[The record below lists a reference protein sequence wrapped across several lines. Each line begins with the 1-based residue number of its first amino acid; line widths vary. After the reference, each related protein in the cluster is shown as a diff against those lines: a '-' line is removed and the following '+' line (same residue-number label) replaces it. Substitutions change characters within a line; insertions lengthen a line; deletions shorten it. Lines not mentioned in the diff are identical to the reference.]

1 MSTSTSASQPA
12 TSSKTATLK
21 LPGEEIE
28 LPIITGTEDEQAID
42 IQALR
47 DQSGFITLDP
57 GYSNTGACESK
68 ITFIDGEKGILRY
81 RGYDIEDLAAK
92 STFVETALLLMYG
105 ELPAGETVT
114 RFREKLTDQQLLH
127 ENMRNHFE
135 GFPPHGHPMAML
147 SAMINAC
154 GCYHPELLDPD
165 MDDQSLFHAA
175 AILMSKVCTIAAF
188 AYKMTS
194 GQRVEYPDP
203 SLSYCRNFLHMMFS
217 KPHRRYEPTPQVVK
231 ALSRFLI
238 LHADHEQ
245 NCSTSTVRM
254 VGSSRANVFASVSA
268 GVCALWGPLHG
279 GANMAVI
286 EMLEQIHKGG
296 ESPKTI
302 VEKVKQK
309 KFRLM
314 GFGHRVYKN
323 FDPRAKILE
332 QTARDLLAT
341 KSEPD
346 PLLDIAHELAEIAL
360 TDDYFLQ
367 RKLYPNVDFY
377 SGIILRAIGIPVS
390 MFTVM
395 FSIGRIPGW
404 IAHWYELYHDPQRR
418 ICRPR
423 QIYTGPRRREFVP
436 VDERR
441 TAAPKVC

>member
-1 MSTSTSASQPA
+1 MLLSPSDGRKRAPVNAALLQVA
-12 TSSKTATLK
+12 DNVV
-21 LPGEEIE
+21 E
-28 LPIITGTEDEQAID
+28 LPIISGTEGEHAID
-42 IQALR
+42 ITRLR
-47 DQSGFITLDP
+47 DQTGYITIDP
-57 GYSNTGACESK
+57 GYSNTGACESR
-68 ITFIDGEKGILRY
+68 ITFIDGESGVLRY
-81 RGYDIEDLAAK
+81 RGYPIEELARQ
-92 STFVETALLLMYG
+92 STFVETAWLLIWG
-105 ELPAGETVT
+105 ELPSAAQLD
-114 RFREKLTDQQLLH
+114 RFRALLTEQQLLH
-127 ENMRNHFE
+127 EGMRNHFE

-154 GCYHPELLDPD
+154 GCYHPELLETDI
-165 MDDQSLFHAA
+165 DDERFLTAV

-188 AYKMTS
+188 SYKMTL
-194 GQRVEYPDP
+194 GQVIEYPDP
-203 SLSYCRNFLHMMFS
+203 ALSYCRNFLHMMFS
-217 KPHRRYEPTPQVVK
+217 KPHSRYEPPPQAVK

-254 VGSSRANVFASVSA
+254 VGSSGANVFASVAA

-286 EMLEQIHKGG
+286 EMLKEIQKGG
-296 ESPKTI
+296 ESPESI

-332 QTARDLLAT
+332 QTAEELLAT
-341 KSEPD
+341 LGRRD
-346 PLLDIAHELAEIAL
+346 PLLEIAEELAAIAL
-360 TDDYFLQ
+360 TDDYFLE

-377 SGIILRAIGIPVS
+377 SGIILRALGIPLS

-404 IAHWYELYHDPQRR
+404 IAHWYELYRDPERR
-418 ICRPR
+418 IGRPR
-423 QIYTGPRRREFVP
+423 QIYNGPTQRSYVP
-436 VDERR
+436 VEQR
-441 TAAPKVC
+441 